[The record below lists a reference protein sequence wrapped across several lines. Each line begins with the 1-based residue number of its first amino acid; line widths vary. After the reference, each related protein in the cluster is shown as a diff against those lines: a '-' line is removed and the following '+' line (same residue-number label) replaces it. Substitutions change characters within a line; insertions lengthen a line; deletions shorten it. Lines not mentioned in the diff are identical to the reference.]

1 MVISSGRL
9 AQLYCG
15 RSGSEE
21 ENDGPELNS
30 CVEKNMVISS
40 GRLDQLHCG
49 QRLCDEENDDLEW
62 KYDKSKYT
70 WITNRRRGAC
80 K

>member
-21 ENDGPELNS
+21 ENDGLELNS
-30 CVEKNMVISS
+30 CAPKKMMISS
-40 GRLDQLHCG
+40 GSLIKLNVPG
-49 QRLCDEENDDLEW
+49 
-62 KYDKSKYT
+62 
-70 WITNRRRGAC
+70 
-80 K
+80 

>member
-21 ENDGPELNS
+21 ENDGLEFNS

-40 GRLDQLHCG
+40 GRLDQLYCG
-49 QRLCDEENDDLEW
+49 QRMCAEENDDLDN
-62 KYDKSKYT
+62 KQKK
-70 WITNRRRGAC
+70 RGLQMRQHAMH
-80 K
+80 